1 MEQETGAD
9 GTLGIE
15 AVGGPSGGNDDD
27 RHGEAGYGEAEVGF
41 FRPEPCRADEED
53 LQDTVDGE
61 FADHGNGHQQ
71 RHDPAC
77 GVFEEHPASFEGR
90 GIGACVAAASPEQE
104 CPGGTDHEDAH
115 DGEDAPPVRKH
126 ETGLREQGDQDKAR
140 VWGQFMNG
148 DGFAPVFGKDKRGEG
163 CHARRKIETD
173 TEPESYE
180 NKPRL
185 TERVHQR
192 HQQKDAP
199 GDGQWDGR
207 DLPWFEAREEKTGSG
222 QCRTESGALHQEEAR
237 RLRVPDSQIFLNGDK
252 QGGQRGARHV
262 VQEKQQRNKSRP
274 RQGCPERH
282 GNIFRGHE
290 TLLTVISCTIA
301 ASSLKGQTADG
312 GPGEEAP

>member
-1 MEQETGAD
+1 
-9 GTLGIE
+9 
-15 AVGGPSGGNDDD
+15 
-27 RHGEAGYGEAEVGF
+27 
-41 FRPEPCRADEED
+41 
-53 LQDTVDGE
+53 
-61 FADHGNGHQQ
+61 
-71 RHDPAC
+71 
-77 GVFEEHPASFEGR
+77 
-90 GIGACVAAASPEQE
+90 
-104 CPGGTDHEDAH
+104 
-115 DGEDAPPVRKH
+115 
-126 ETGLREQGDQDKAR
+126 
-140 VWGQFMNG
+140 MNG

-192 HQQKDAP
+192 HQQKDTP
-199 GDGQWDGR
+199 GDGQRDGR

-262 VQEKQQRNKSRP
+262 VQEKQQSNKSRP